1 MAASPDR
8 AGGWQEGAAPPP
20 LSFSAAE
27 RSWREQGRSR
37 SIFYNLALQIS
48 DSFP

>member
-1 MAASPDR
+1 MAASPHR
-8 AGGWQEGAAPPP
+8 AGGWLEGAAPP

-27 RSWREQGRSR
+27 RSRREQGRSH